1 MNIDQARELLI
12 QAHQRKAQDALV
24 EAERN
29 LAAGSP
35 GLATNR
41 IYYACF
47 YAATAVLMSRE
58 LQFVRHSSLKS
69 AIHSQ
74 FVRQGELSLQLAAFF
89 EEAFVQ
95 RHEADYNALASFDPA
110 KVAPQLVKAR
120 QFVAAMETLLSRRKQ
135 D

>member
-1 MNIDQARELLI
+1 MSIDEARELLI
-12 QAHQRKAQDALV
+12 QAHQKKAREALV

-29 LAAGSP
+29 LAAGSA

-47 YAATAVLMSRE
+47 YAATAVLISRE
-58 LQFVRHSSLKS
+58 LQFVRHAALKS
-69 AIHSQ
+69 AVHSQ
-74 FVRQGELSLQLAAFF
+74 FVRQGELSPELAAFY
-89 EEAFVQ
+89 EAAFIQ

-135 D
+135 E

>member
-1 MNIDQARELLI
+1 MSIDEARELLI
-12 QAHQRKAQDALV
+12 QAHKKKAQDALV

-47 YAATAVLMSRE
+47 YAATAVLISRE
-58 LQFVRHSSLKS
+58 LQFVRHSALKS
-69 AIHSQ
+69 AVHSQ
-74 FVRQGELSLQLAAFF
+74 FVRHGELSPELAAFY

-120 QFVAAMETLLSRRKQ
+120 QFMAAMEALLSRRKQ